1 MGTSRTSSSNTP
13 AVQSSSVRYG
23 LGEPFCYN
31 DRIQLIIRPTVF
43 PDWSAPNVAQWWK
56 DSFDEYRKIAKYD
69 GVWLDMNEPANFNTT
84 DDENLS
90 GIKYEANLLNEP
102 PYEIHNGEGK
112 LGWRTMWPDVKR
124 ADGARHYNVHN
135 MYGYE

>member
-1 MGTSRTSSSNTP
+1 VSQILHPRRLELM
-13 AVQSSSVRYG
+13 
-23 LGEPFCYN
+23 
-31 DRIQLIIRPTVF
+31 IRPTVF
-43 PDWSAPNVAQWWK
+43 PDWSSPNVTQWWK

-84 DDENLS
+84 EQENLS
-90 GIKYEANLLNEP
+90 GVKYEANLLNEP

-124 ADGARHYNVHN
+124 ADGARHYYVHN